1 MYIIKHTLLIFALF
15 ATLTNTYAQSTN
27 IDFDKDNFPGKKEEL
42 SKAKDEL
49 KLGNKYYE
57 EGRAYMR
64 LAIPPYLKAQEFNP
78 NNAILNLKLGQCYL
92 ESGTKQKS
100 LQYFEKAYKL
110 NANIDPLIHYY
121 IGYGEQLNNKFT
133 EAIIEYQ
140 LQKKN
145 IKKDDENNL
154 VCDKR
159 IIECKNGLDLINK
172 PIRVFIDNLGPV
184 VNGKFPD
191 YGPVI
196 SADEDVM
203 YFTSRR
209 QGGMSEDMDENIN
222 EYFEDIYVSY
232 QFNQVFGKPVNIGVP
247 VNTANQHD
255 AVVGLSP
262 DGSQLITYN
271 GKNRGDLYYSLL
283 TGTKWSKPE
292 SYGKPINSDAHEPSA
307 SLSYD
312 GKTIYFISDREGGL
326 GGHDIYQASL
336 NAKGKWDNL
345 KNLGAVINTPYE
357 EDAVFIMPD
366 GKTLY
371 FASQGHNSI
380 GGYDIFKSIMKDGV
394 WGKPENIGMPINTPS
409 DDVFFVLSAN
419 GRHGYYASSA
429 DGGYGNNDIYKIT
442 FLGPEKQPNLNG
454 DDNLIASIAAPIN
467 EMRAEKPI
475 EIATPALTLLK
486 GIVTDEDSKQPLDAS
501 IELVDNIKNEIVAV
515 FSSNS
520 TTGKYLVSL
529 PSGKN
534 YGIAVKKDGYLFHSE
549 NFDVMNNNTY
559 NEIVKNIALKKIDV
573 GKSIVL
579 RNIFFDFD
587 KATIRVESANEL
599 ERLIKLLQE
608 NPTLKI
614 ELGSHTDSKGSD
626 DYNMK
631 LSESR
636 SKSVVAYL
644 VTKGIDGGRLTP
656 KGYGETVPIATNDT
670 EFGRQTNRRTEFK
683 ILSK

>member
-1 MYIIKHTLLIFALF
+1 MNKLLYTLLLCVLLATKAL
-15 ATLTNTYAQSTN
+15 AQTN

-42 SKAKDEL
+42 SQAKDEI
-49 KLGNKYYE
+49 KIGNKYYD

-64 LAIPPYLKAQEFNP
+64 LALPSYLKANNFNP
-78 NNAILNLKLGQCYL
+78 NNAALNLKIGQCYL
-92 ESGTKQKS
+92 ESGTKQKA
-100 LQYFEKAYKL
+100 LQYLEKAFKL
-110 NANIDPLIHYY
+110 NPTIDPLIHYY
-121 IGYGEQLNNKFT
+121 IGYGEHLNNKFT

-140 LQKKN
+140 LQKKTL
-145 IKKDDENNL
+145 KVGDENL
-154 VCDKR
+154 AVCIKR
-159 IIECKNGLDLINK
+159 IEECKNGLELAKK
-172 PIRVFIDNLGPV
+172 PVRVFIDNLGPV
-184 VNGKFPD
+184 VNSKFPE
-191 YGPVI
+191 YGPII

-209 QGGMSEDMDENIN
+209 QGGMTDELDENIN
-222 EYFEDIYVSY
+222 EYFEDIFVSY
-232 QFNQVFGKPVNIGVP
+232 QFNSVFNKPVNIGAP
-247 VNTANQHD
+247 VNIASQHD

-262 DGSQLITYN
+262 DGSQLISYN
-271 GKNRGDLYYSLL
+271 GSKNRGDLYYSIL

-292 SYGKPINSDAHEPSA
+292 SYGKPVNSDAHEPSA

-312 GKTIYFISDREGGL
+312 GKTLYFVSDREQGTL
-326 GGHDIYQASL
+326 GGHDIYAVTL

-345 KNLGAVINTPYE
+345 QNLGATINTPYD

-380 GGYDIFKSIMKDGV
+380 GGYDIFKSKLENGV
-394 WGKPENIGMPINTPS
+394 WQTPQNIGLPINTAS

-429 DGGYGNNDIYKIT
+429 DGGYGGNDIYKIT

-467 EMRAEKPI
+467 EVRAERAV
-475 EIATPALTLLK
+475 EIAAPALTLLK
-486 GIVTDEDSKQPLDAS
+486 GVISDEESKQPLEAS
-501 IELVDNIKNEIVAV
+501 IELIDNVKNEIVAV

-520 TTGKYLVSL
+520 TSGKYLVSL

-534 YGIAVKKDGYLFHSE
+534 YGIAVKKNGYLFHSE
-549 NFDVMNNNTY
+549 NFDVMNNSTY

-587 KATIRVESANEL
+587 KATIRAESASEL
-599 ERLIKLLQE
+599 ENLIKLLQE

-626 DYNMK
+626 EYNMK
-631 LSESR
+631 LSVSR
-636 SKSVVAYL
+636 SQSVVAYL
-644 VTKGIDGGRLTP
+644 ISKGIDGGRLTA
-656 KGYGETVPIATNDT
+656 KGYGETVAIATNDT
-670 EFGRQTNRRTEFK
+670 ELGRQTNRRTEFK

>member
-1 MYIIKHTLLIFALF
+1 MQLIKQITPLLALVMLVNTTLAQ
-15 ATLTNTYAQSTN
+15 TNV
-27 IDFDKDNFPGKKEEL
+27 DFDKDNFPGKKEEL
-42 SKAKDEL
+42 SKAKDEI
-49 KLGNKYYE
+49 KLGNKYYD

-64 LAIPPYLKAQEFNP
+64 LAIAPYLKANDFNP
-78 NNAILNLKLGQCYL
+78 NNAILNLKIGQCYL
-92 ESGTKQKS
+92 ESGVKQKA
-100 LQYFEKAYKL
+100 LQYFEKAFKL
-110 NANIDPLIHYY
+110 NPTIDPLIHYY
-121 IGYGEQLNNKFT
+121 IGCGEQLNNKFT

-140 LQKKN
+140 LQQKTLKPN
-145 IKKDDENNL
+145 DEKFIE
-154 VCDKR
+154 CTKR
-159 IIECKNGLDLINK
+159 TTECKNGLELIKK
-172 PIRVFIDNLGPV
+172 PARVFIDNLGAV
-184 VNGKFPD
+184 VNSKFPD

-196 SADEDVM
+196 SADESVM

-209 QGGMSEDMDENIN
+209 QGGMSEELDENIN

-232 QFNQVFGKPVNIGVP
+232 QFNEVFNKPINVGEPVNV
-247 VNTANQHD
+247 ASQHD

-262 DGSQLITYN
+262 DGAQLITYS
-271 GKNRGDLYYSLL
+271 GKNRGDLFYSNLI
-283 TGTKWSKPE
+283 GTKWTKPE
-292 SYGKPINSDAHEPSA
+292 SYSKPINSDAHEPSA

-312 GKTIYFISDREGGL
+312 GKIIYFVSDRTGGL
-326 GGHDIYQASL
+326 GGHDIYSATK
-336 NAKGKWDNL
+336 NAKGKWENL
-345 KNLGAVINTPYE
+345 QNLGVAINTPYE

-380 GGYDIFKSIMKDGV
+380 GGYDIFKSTLENGV
-394 WGKPENIGMPINTPS
+394 WSKAQNIGMPINTPS

-419 GRHGYYASSA
+419 GRHAYYASSV
-429 DGGYGNNDIYKIT
+429 DGGYGGNDIYKIT

-454 DDNLIASIAAPIN
+454 DDNLIASITVPIN
-467 EMRAEKPI
+467 EIRAEKPV

-486 GIVTDEDSKQPLDAS
+486 GVITDEDTQLPLDAT
-501 IELVDNIKNEIVAV
+501 IELIDNVKNEIVAV

-549 NFDVMNNNTY
+549 NFDVMNNSSY
-559 NEIVKNIALKKIDV
+559 NEIVKNIALKKISI

-587 KATIRVESANEL
+587 KATIRTESANEL

-626 DYNMK
+626 DYNLK
-631 LSESR
+631 LSVSR
-636 SKSVVAYL
+636 SQSVVAYL
-644 VTKGIDGGRLTP
+644 VGKGISADRLTA

-670 EFGRQTNRRTEFK
+670 DLGRQVNRRTEFK